1 MSKSFSRVLAVTTAT
16 LLMLLGQG
24 TVAMAANEQSFQGEE
39 IIANQ
44 LIVQLEKDAASAEDV
59 FDNGAVLSYSAIG
72 LDGAGTYL
80 VKVNPFD
87 SLATNLSRIE
97 AIDGVEFAE
106 PNYEVELQNTSND
119 TRYTSGEMWGM
130 YGSTSSSTTSPTS
143 SNGVNAAGAWAKGYT
158 GSRAV
163 YVAVIDSGI
172 NVSHSDLAAN
182 IWTNAQEV
190 AGDGIDNDSNGFV
203 DDINGFDF
211 LNNDGSV
218 YDANEHPHGTHVAGT
233 IGAVG
238 GNGLGVTGVAWQV
251 SMISAKI
258 VNSQGQAS
266 IADAIEAIDYITMLR
281 MKKGLDIIASNN
293 SWGGTAYSRSLENA
307 IKRGGD
313 VGIIFVAAAGNDA
326 TNLDTTA
333 QYPAAYDCTTPHRP
347 FDCVVSVAAIDQA
360 GLLAS
365 YSNFSSTKVDLAAP
379 GTNILST
386 SGTGYDTLSGTS
398 MATPHVTGAIALC
411 LSAFRGVTAEQAIA
425 KVKSTTTAMGT
436 LTGKVSTGGRLNV
449 SALVDSC
456 AAESTALAGAV
467 SNAKLSALY
476 TDRARVDWEDTV
488 AGDFEQ
494 ELQISVGPNGCA
506 GPFAHFGYIGPGLTA
521 LPVFNLQEAQFYCFQ
536 VRGIRDAATTAW
548 NKSNVAITWTSNL
561 PYITGKVTMAD
572 GVTPVAKMQV
582 RWIANGANP
591 GSDNQNALLAY
602 TNLAGEYVLQVPNGT
617 EGELFLNTPRWANR
631 GLETIPHT
639 PWGMEAGGKLT
650 ITQDTVVDIRVPSIK
665 TVTVTVL
672 QHGTNQPVVGGKV
685 QFAGYTKG
693 CINGSYTA
701 FTGATQSRCV
711 TWPAGYAHSG
721 PVTNAQG
728 KVTLALFDTQHLA
741 DPTHEFMVLDPQ
753 NEAKSTL
760 FTLTPTSSAEVT
772 VVMNPPVIFS
782 GKVFMADGTTP
793 VAGATVNWLND
804 GQYAGLENSNS
815 LKATTNSTGQYS
827 LAVPSGTLGRLFIST
842 GRSPRSLTPTSP
854 QLPWGLDAGGMTSS
868 TVSREINIV
877 APAQHLVTFNVTNG
891 STGASMSGAILEFSG
906 FTKTCKA
913 GSYTPFPG
921 AVTPTC
927 STWPAGYS
935 HSGPRANSQGVV
947 RVALLTQQHLA
958 GTALKHDFIVR
969 DPSDTSRT
977 TNVSVTPTADTIQN
991 VVMNQPVTVTGKVF
1005 MADGTTPVA
1014 NAPVKW
1020 LNDGMNGGTD
1030 NENAITS
1037 ITNASG
1043 EYTLQVPNGSPGKL
1057 FVNTPRRA
1065 STGTP
1070 TSPLTPWGLEAG
1082 GNTTFTQSRT
1092 VNIVLPAQSVVK
1104 FQVKEWASNEAVANA
1119 NVEHSGFTKTCRA
1132 GSYTP
1137 FAGATGGF
1145 CVSWPGGYSH
1155 AAPKTNASGEVSVAL
1170 LGSALVTDNN
1180 YTWIVSHPMDSA
1192 RVTRVSFAASQSA
1205 NIAVVMPGTPS
1216 KPEQP
1221 TATALTNEVR
1231 LNWTEPWNGGA
1242 FIDYYKVW
1250 VSLESGGPFTLVTS
1264 GSCAGNVA
1272 PELRTCVVTNLTP
1285 GVTYYFAIIAHNVIG
1300 YSQLSMAVSS
1310 TPKAAISSFTSSP
1323 TPTVS
1328 GIAQVGQFLVAE
1340 PGPWDAGAEFD
1351 YEWIRDG
1358 SAIAG
1363 AVGASYL
1370 LKAADAGKAITVKVT
1385 GRKTGFQ
1392 SVTKLSGATTPAWPT
1407 GSRLV
1412 VITGSPIIGQLLIAQ
1427 RSTLVGAGEVGYQ
1440 WLREGQPI
1448 SGATGE
1454 SYEPVSADVGQ
1465 AISVQLTGTVLT
1477 AAPTEAKIDTVM
1489 IVSLASEVVTSS
1501 RPGLLVAATASPIAI
1516 PTVTPP
1522 VPTQSATASYLQSYL
1537 PAFIGKAFNL
1547 TATQKAAIKQ
1557 ILIGST
1563 ANKFVCT
1570 AIRLTGGPASQN
1582 VLFLKRAKAVCDY
1595 AKSQRTTLST
1605 WFQSKPT
1612 KVKSFAGKVMMGLR
1626 G

>member
-1 MSKSFSRVLAVTTAT
+1 
-16 LLMLLGQG
+16 MLLGQG
-24 TVAMAANEQSFQGEE
+24 TVAMANNEQSFQGEE
-39 IIANQ
+39 IVANQ
-44 LIVQLEKDAASAEDV
+44 LIVQLEKDAPAAGEI
-59 FDNGAVLSYSAIG
+59 FDFGAVLNYSPIG
-72 LDGAGTYL
+72 LEGAGTYL

-97 AIDGVEFAE
+97 AISGVEFAE
-106 PNYEVELQNTSND
+106 PNYEVELQNAND
-119 TRYTSGEMWGM
+119 TRYVSGEMWGM
-130 YGSTSSSTTSPTS
+130 YGSTSSSTASPTS
-143 SNGVNAAGAWAKGYT
+143 SYGVDAAGAWAKGYT

-190 AGDGIDNDSNGFV
+190 AGDGIDNDNNGFV
-203 DDINGFDF
+203 DDINGYDF

-218 YDANEHPHGTHVAGT
+218 YDLNEHPHGTHVAGT

-238 GNGLGVTGVAWQV
+238 GNALGVTGVTWQV

-313 VGIIFVAAAGNDA
+313 VGIIFVAAAGNDGA
-326 TNLDTTA
+326 NLDSAAT
-333 QYPAAYDCTTPHRP
+333 YPAAYDCTTPHRP

-360 GLLAS
+360 GQLAS
-365 YSNFSSTKVDLAAP
+365 YSNYSATKVDLAAP

-386 SGTGYDTLSGTS
+386 SGDGYDTLSGTS

-411 LSAFRGVTAEQAIA
+411 LAAYRGTTAEQAIA
-425 KVKSTTTAMGT
+425 KVKATATGMAS
-436 LTGKVSTGGRLNV
+436 LAGKVATGGRLNV

-456 AAESTALAGAV
+456 AAESTALAGAIT
-467 SNAKLSALY
+467 NTKLSALY
-476 TDRARVDWEDTV
+476 TDRVRVDWDDTV
-488 AGDFEQ
+488 AGDYEQ
-494 ELQISVGPNGCA
+494 ELQISVGPNGCS
-506 GPFAHFGYIGPGLTA
+506 GPWSHFGYIGPGLTA

-536 VRGIRDAATTAW
+536 VRGTRDAATTAW

-572 GVTPVAKMQV
+572 GVTPVAKMPV

-591 GSDNQNALLAY
+591 GSDNQNTLLAY

-617 EGELFLNTPRWANR
+617 EGELFINTPRWANR

-685 QFAGYTKG
+685 QFSGYTKG

-728 KVTLALFDTQHLA
+728 QVKLSLFDTQHLA
-741 DPTHEFMVLDPQ
+741 DPVHEFMVLDPQ

-760 FTLTPTSSAEVT
+760 FTLTPTSSANVT
-772 VVMNPPVIFS
+772 VVMNPPVVFS
-782 GKVFMADGTTP
+782 GRVLMADGTTP
-793 VAGATVNWLND
+793 VAGAVVNWLND
-804 GQYAGLENSNS
+804 GQYAGLENANS
-815 LKATTNSTGQYS
+815 LKATTNSSGQYS
-827 LAVPSGTLGRLFIST
+827 LEVPSGTLGRLFVST
-842 GRSPRSLTPTSP
+842 SRSPRNQAPTVP
-854 QLPWGLDAGGMTSS
+854 QLPWGLEAGGMTSS
-868 TVSREINIV
+868 TVSKEINIV
-877 APAQHLVTFNVTNG
+877 MPAQHTLTFNVTNG

-906 FTKTCKA
+906 YTKTCKA

-921 AVTPTC
+921 ATSPSCT
-927 STWPAGYS
+927 TWPGGYA
-935 HSGPRANSQGVV
+935 HSAPRANSAGVV
-947 RVALLTQQHLA
+947 KIAVFAQQHLA
-958 GTALKHDFIVR
+958 STAYKYDFIVR
-969 DPSDTSRT
+969 DASDTSRT
-977 TNVSVTPTADTIQN
+977 TNVSVTPNSDLTQN

-1005 MADGTTPVA
+1005 MADGTTPVSG
-1014 NAPVKW
+1014 APVKW
-1020 LNDGMNGGTD
+1020 LNDGQYAGSD
-1030 NENAITS
+1030 NENAITAV
-1037 ITNASG
+1037 TNASG
-1043 EYTLQVPNGSPGKL
+1043 EYSLQVPNGSPGKL
-1057 FVNTPRRA
+1057 FVNTSRRPNSA
-1065 STGTP
+1065 TP
-1070 TSPLTPWGLEAG
+1070 TSPLIPWGMEAG
-1082 GNTTFTQSRT
+1082 GFTTFTQSRT
-1092 VNIVLPAQSVVK
+1092 VNIVLPAQNAVK

-1119 NVEHSGFTKTCRA
+1119 TIEFSGFTKTCKT

-1145 CVSWPGGYSH
+1145 CTNWPGGYSH
-1155 AAPKTNASGEVSVAL
+1155 AAPRTNSSGEVSVAL
-1170 LGSALVTDNN
+1170 FAPSLVADNN
-1180 YTWIVSHPMDSA
+1180 YSWIVSHPLDSA
-1192 RVTRVSFAASQSA
+1192 RVTRINFAASQSA
-1205 NIAVVMPGTPS
+1205 TIGVVMPGTPS

-1250 VSLESGGPFTLVTS
+1250 VSLEAGGPFTLVSS

-1272 PELRTCVVTNLTP
+1272 PDQRTCVVTNLTP

-1328 GIAQVGQFLVAE
+1328 GIAQVGQFLAAE
-1340 PGPWDAGAEFD
+1340 TGPWDAGTEFD
-1351 YEWIRDG
+1351 YEWQRDG
-1358 SAIAG
+1358 SAISG

-1370 LKAADAGKAITVKVT
+1370 LRAADAGKAITVKVT

-1392 SVTKLSGATTPAWPT
+1392 SVTKLSGATTPSWPT

-1412 VITGSPIIGQLLIAQ
+1412 AITGSPVVGQLLIAQ
-1427 RSTLVGAGEVGYQ
+1427 RSTLVSPGEFGIQ

-1448 SGATGE
+1448 AGATGE
-1454 SYEPVSADVGQ
+1454 SYELTPADVGQ
-1465 AISVQLTGTVLT
+1465 AISVQLTGNVLA
-1477 AAPTEAKIDTVM
+1477 AAPTEAKIDTVL
-1489 IVSLASEVVTSS
+1489 IVSLASEVVTTT
-1501 RPGLLVAATASPIAI
+1501 RPGLLTAATQSPIAI

-1522 VPTQSATASYLQSYL
+1522 VPTESATASYLQSYI

-1547 TATQKAAIKQ
+1547 TAAQKVAIRE
-1557 ILIGST
+1557 ILKGST
-1563 ANKFVCT
+1563 ASKFLCT
-1570 AIRLTGGPASQN
+1570 AITWAGGPASQN
-1582 VLFLKRAKAVCDY
+1582 ILYLKRAKAVCAY
-1595 AKSQRTTLST
+1595 AKTQRPTLST
-1605 WFQSKPT
+1605 WYQSKQT
-1612 KVKSFAGKVMMGLR
+1612 KVKSFAGKVLMGLR